1 MSTPTF
7 QLAVNG
13 QALTLIEFDG
23 VEAMNRIFEYV
34 FVCEVPPAPTKLSD
48 CINSDAVFTV
58 SEFDTDFY
66 TGDLDIPGYISK
78 ASKKNGTWIL
88 EFHPKIKKV
97 TSNCRSEIYFDN
109 SAALTA
115 KTVIDSEF
123 SQDITIEDRSFVNSI
138 SDNLPGRKLICQYN
152 ESNFNFVSRLCDYW
166 GIQFYFDHSA
176 DNIVFSDFDAFEPF
190 VGDGFSEPLKTT
202 LDDSDN
208 NKYAIRDWR
217 EDVKAPERYI
227 TVIGHDH
234 ENAGTDIVSSYPTG
248 DNSGLT
254 ESRLNISG
262 VQSQEEADY
271 LAQVR
276 YEAENCKNQLA
287 SGVCSIPYLYPGF
300 VVETDDSDFASAVVI
315 KTTHRAR
322 NLNSVTAV
330 AAASYECDIE
340 MIPENSKFRPDLHYP
355 QPQAS
360 TVLGQTI
367 SDSVDSS
374 LAQRNEA
381 GEYKVKFMGFESNA
395 DITSEPWIRKA
406 QTTGGSNSVDIP
418 LTPNTEV
425 LLAFVDNNPNC
436 PYIQHAMDNSLHP
449 IPVNNVNAH
458 HAVISTDGMLVTS
471 SLQGRYNLATTRTEE
486 RVPDSSISSTV
497 KNYFTDRGDFDQ
509 NANFIDPSGTHSEF
523 TPEDRASGNYLIK
536 QFYGDQVQISQ
547 GDRLHWHNGNLYDF
561 GGYWNYN
568 LGNSYEE
575 NYLDQTSAINQ
586 KIAAPQPSSGSGD
599 VSHTDLLKTAGPAFE
614 EIEWIKIAD
623 KVDLTKEDTS
633 YDSAGDYPFPGG
645 DPSATDASQP
655 FYKDNVNTSKTFLAN
670 AYSLTSQCNEI
681 NVTDRV
687 NTLDI
692 IHKDGVKSTELT
704 FKEGNLRQLV
714 KSGNS
719 SSIEKKWT
727 SSGKKTYDMS
737 SHFSSNPTKKVTKE
751 KKWDIEGTHKVSDE
765 TTTEKADSIV
775 TDAKS
780 YNFNTGALA
789 AHNIKKT
796 DGMGV
801 AEMDFSYS
809 EVAKSSFNFGG
820 TTSFSLSASRDVGL
834 AISLSGSA
842 KMAIEASLA
851 LDVKMGLGLTIE
863 IDKMAAGKIEWNQG
877 EFVYS
882 GAAIAAKVAPAFSAT
897 KKVTDLEKAE
907 IKLNSS
913 IMELAN
919 IALDLD
925 QANVKLD
932 TSYLVVYS

>member
-34 FVCEVPPAPTKLSD
+34 FVCEIPAPPAKLSD
-48 CINSDAVFTV
+48 CINSDAIFTV
-58 SEFDTDFY
+58 CEYDTDFY

-97 TSNCRSEIYFDN
+97 ASNCRSEIYFDN
-109 SAALTA
+109 DAALTA

-138 SDNLPGRKLICQYN
+138 SDTLPGRKLICQYN

-166 GIQFYFDHSA
+166 GIQFYFDHNA

-190 VGDGFSEPLKTT
+190 EGDGFTDSLKTT

-271 LAQVR
+271 LAQIR

-374 LAQRNEA
+374 LAQRNES

-471 SLQGRYNLATTRTEE
+471 SLQGRYNLSTTRSEE
-486 RVPDSSISSTV
+486 RVPDSSISGTV
-497 KNYFTDRGDFDQ
+497 KNYFTNRGDFDQ

-536 QFYGDQVQISQ
+536 QFYGDQVQINQ

-575 NYLDQTSAINQ
+575 NFIDQE
-586 KIAAPQPSSGSGD
+586 APLNIKVDKDSRSGD
-599 VSHTDLLKTAGPAFE
+599 ILNSTGPAFTS
-614 EIEWIKIAD
+614 
-623 KVDLTKEDTS
+623 VDFSAVTGGKLKDEDVTPAS
-633 YDSAGDYPFPGG
+633 YGD
-645 DPSATDASQP
+645 DDIDTD
-655 FYKDNVNTSKTFLAN
+655 NGSKTFKVNTDGEWGAGGLNVSKSYN
-670 AYSLTSQCNEI
+670 ASYDYKFGDEI
-681 NVTDRV
+681 DVSDRV
-687 NTLDI
+687 NSLSVKHTDGETEAI
-692 IHKDGVKSTELT
+692 EVVFHK
-704 FKEGNLRQLV
+704 GNIRSWEKV
-714 KSGNS
+714 VGRNS
-719 SSIEKKWT
+719 EEKKWAGNGNKVFEG
-727 SSGKKTYDMS
+727 SSKYDSSTDTKT
-737 SHFSSNPTKKVTKE
+737 VKE
-751 KKWDIEGTHKVSDE
+751 KKWDILGNEKVSDS

-775 TDAKS
+775 TDVKS

-796 DGMGV
+796 DGMGE

-809 EVAKSSFNFGG
+809 EIAKSAFNFGG

-842 KMAIEASLA
+842 KMSVEASLA

-882 GAAIAAKVAPAFSAT
+882 GATIAAKVAPAFSAT